1 MLDIAINNS
10 NRLARLVDDILS
22 LERLESGKVEL
33 IMELCQVNDLMQQA
47 IDSVS
52 PLADQAAITL
62 SMTPCT
68 ATLHAAPDAIV
79 QWMRRIPARKG
90 APGWGWLSA
99 SALCSSMGET
109 SGCRVSWDGA
119 VRFSLQ
125 YR

>member
-1 MLDIAINNS
+1 
-10 NRLARLVDDILS
+10 
-22 LERLESGKVEL
+22 
-33 IMELCQVNDLMQQA
+33 MELCQVNDLMQQA

-99 SALCSSMGET
+99 SALCSSMGGDIWVQSELGRGST
-109 SGCRVSWDGA
+109 FFFTVPLS
-119 VRFSLQ
+119 SL
-125 YR
+125 